1 MSPVN
6 LTRGESGI
14 ATVTIDRQ
22 KQLNALDDATIGMIH
37 DVFDEIAA
45 DESIKVV
52 ILTGAGEKAFVA
64 GADIQELAQQD
75 SLEARNRALQG
86 QSALAAIEGCGKPVI
101 AMINGFALGG
111 GCELALACHL
121 RYASA
126 KAKLGLP
133 EVTLGI
139 IPGYGGTQRL
149 QRVVGRGRAL
159 EMILSGEFVNAD
171 KAHAMGLVN
180 GVFEPD
186 ELSAGVMAVAETI
199 AQRGPKAL
207 GFAIEAVI
215 RGGECNLEEGLAI
228 ESDLFGLTS
237 ATEDMKEGMN
247 AFLEKRSPEFKGR

>member
-1 MSPVN
+1 MSSVN
-6 LTRGESGI
+6 LDRGDSGI

-37 DVFDEIAA
+37 DTFDEIAA
-45 DESIKVV
+45 DDSIKVV

-64 GADIQELAQQD
+64 GADIQELAGQD

-86 QSALAAIEGCGKPVI
+86 QVALAAIEGCGKPVI

-121 RYASA
+121 RYASV

-159 EMILSGEFVNAD
+159 EMILSGEFVTAE
-171 KAHAMGLVN
+171 KAHSMGLVN
-180 GVFEPD
+180 GVFAPD
-186 ELSAGVMAVAETI
+186 ELSEGVMAVAEVI
-199 AQRGPKAL
+199 VKRGPKAL
-207 GFAIEAVI
+207 GFAIEAVL
-215 RGGECNLEEGLAI
+215 RGGECSLEEGLAI
-228 ESDLFGLTS
+228 EADLFGMTS
-237 ATEDMKEGMN
+237 ATEDMKEGMS
-247 AFLEKRSPEFKGR
+247 AFLEKRSPDFQGR

>member
-37 DVFDEIAA
+37 DAFDEIAA

-126 KAKLGLP
+126 KAKLP
-133 EVTLGI
+133 TAVRT
-139 IPGYGGTQRL
+139 
-149 QRVVGRGRAL
+149 
-159 EMILSGEFVNAD
+159 
-171 KAHAMGLVN
+171 KA
-180 GVFEPD
+180 
-186 ELSAGVMAVAETI
+186 
-199 AQRGPKAL
+199 
-207 GFAIEAVI
+207 
-215 RGGECNLEEGLAI
+215 
-228 ESDLFGLTS
+228 
-237 ATEDMKEGMN
+237 
-247 AFLEKRSPEFKGR
+247 

>member
-159 EMILSGEFVNAD
+159 EMILSGEFVSAD

-228 ESDLFGLTS
+228 EADLFGLTS